1 MTHRER
7 ILRVMRGETVD
18 VIPFVPRLDLWWIA
32 NALRGTLPERFK
44 EKKPDEI
51 AREMGWAC
59 YHMVPDFTNMMRGPE
74 DILHRALGL
83 YNFKQSA
90 YTSRFSSR
98 VEIKVEDRD
107 GGQVIEYHT
116 PVGSVRT
123 VGGLTEAMQRAGAS
137 LGWTQEHAIKGPED
151 YKVVGYLFENLE
163 VTPNYEGARAYQEEV
178 GDCGVVAVGGASLA
192 ASPMHHIQKEFLD
205 PTQFFYEYK
214 DHYALMTE
222 LAEKVGV
229 YFDKALRVIEE
240 GPGDVVLWGGNYD
253 DMLTYPPYFEKEI
266 LPWLQRVSERL
277 SDKGKILATHTDG
290 ENQGLM
296 DLIRECGAQVVES
309 VTPFPMTKVTI
320 GEYYARWSDRMTIM
334 GGIPECLLL
343 EETASEE
350 ELDAYLDDLFRS
362 VVPGSR
368 LVLGIADSTPPNA
381 VFDRLIRIGDR
392 VAEEGRLPLEAG
404 GARRVSEE
412 DLARAAARVSAASPP
427 VHTFPDVREALLSG
441 DAEVLTRRVEEL
453 ISRGVPAQE
462 ILDRGMLRT
471 MEEIGEGFKTG
482 DVFIPEVLLSARAMN
497 QALLVLE
504 PHLAGGKREAGHKVL
519 IGTVS
524 GDLHDIGKNMVVIML
539 RGVGFEIRDIGINV
553 TTEEFVREVREYQPE
568 VLGLSALLTTTMPEM
583 RKVIDALAEA
593 GMRDRV
599 KVLVGGAPVNQR
611 FADEIGA
618 DAYAPDAG
626 AAVEAAKRLVGGR

>member
-32 NALRGTLPERFK
+32 NALRGTLPEHFK
-44 EKKPDEI
+44 TKKPDEI

-83 YNFKQSA
+83 YNFKQSV
-90 YTSRFSSR
+90 YTSRFPPE
-98 VEIKVEDRD
+98 VEFEVEDRD
-107 GGQVIEYHT
+107 GQQMIDYHT
-116 PVGSVRT
+116 PVGSIRT

-137 LGWTQEHAIKGPED
+137 LGWTQEHAIKGPAD
-151 YKVVGYLFENLE
+151 YKVVGYIFENLE
-163 VTPNYEGARAYQEEV
+163 VLPNYDGGRAYLEEV
-178 GDCGVVAVGGASLA
+178 GDCGVVAVAGPSLG
-192 ASPMHHIQKEFLD
+192 ASPMHHIQKEFLN

-214 DHYALMTE
+214 DNNSLMGE
-222 LAEKVGV
+222 LAVKVGV
-229 YFDKALRVIEE
+229 YFDKVLRVIEE
-240 GPGDVVLWGGNYD
+240 GPGEVVLWGGNYD

-266 LPWLQRVSERL
+266 LPWLQKVSERFAQ
-277 SDKGKILATHTDG
+277 KGKILATHTDG

-296 DLIRECGAQVVES
+296 DLIRDCGAQVAES
-309 VTPFPMTKVTI
+309 VTPYPMTKVRI
-320 GEYYARWSDRMTIM
+320 EEYYARWSDRMTIM

-343 EETASEE
+343 EETGSEE
-350 ELDAYLDDLFRS
+350 ELDAYLDNLFRS
-362 VVPGSR
+362 VAPGNR
-368 LVLGIADSTPPNA
+368 LILGIADSTPPNA

-404 GARRVSEE
+404 GARPVSEAG
-412 DLARAAARVSAASPP
+412 LARAAERVSAAAPL
-427 VHTFPDVREALLSG
+427 DEGLLAVRDALLKG
-441 DAEVLTRRVEEL
+441 DGPALNASVEEL
-453 ISRGVPAQE
+453 LGRGVPAQD
-462 ILDRGMLRT
+462 ILDRGMLQT
-471 MEEIGEGFKTG
+471 MEEIGAKFKTG

-497 QALLVLE
+497 EALLVLE

-524 GDLHDIGKNMVVIML
+524 GDLHDLGKNMVVIML
-539 RGVGFEIRDIGINV
+539 RGVGFEIRDVGINV
-553 TTEEFVREVREYQPE
+553 TTEEFVLAVREYEPE
-568 VLGLSALLTTTMPEM
+568 ILGLSALLTTTMPEM
-583 RKVIDALAEA
+583 RKVIDALEEA
-593 GMRDRV
+593 GLRDGV

-611 FADEIGA
+611 YADEIGA

-626 AAVEAAKRLVGGR
+626 ASVEAAKKLVGRL

>member
-1 MTHRER
+1 MTHKER

-32 NALRGTLPERFK
+32 NALRGTLPERFRT
-44 EKKPDEI
+44 KKPDEI

-83 YNFKQSA
+83 YRFKQSA
-90 YTSRFSSR
+90 YTFRFPPE
-98 VEIKVEDRD
+98 VEIVVEDRE
-107 GGQVIEYHT
+107 GQQVIDYHT
-116 PVGSVRT
+116 PVGSIRT

-137 LGWTQEHAIKGPED
+137 LGWTQEHAIKGPAD
-151 YKVVGYLFENLE
+151 YKVLGFIFENLE
-163 VTPNYEGARAYQEEV
+163 VFPNYEGARAYIEEV

-192 ASPMHHIQKEFLD
+192 ASPMHHIQKELLD

-214 DHYALMTE
+214 DHYSLMAG

-229 YFDKALRVIEE
+229 YFDKVLRLIEE
-240 GPGDVVLWGGNYD
+240 GPGEVVLWGGNYD

-266 LPWLQRVSERL
+266 LPWLQKASARL
-277 SDKGKILATHTDG
+277 NARGKLLATHTDG

-296 DLIRECGAQVVES
+296 DLIRECGAQVAES
-309 VTPFPMTKVTI
+309 ITPYPMTKVRI
-320 GEYYARWSDRMTIM
+320 EEYYASWSDRMTLM

-343 EETASEE
+343 EETGSGE
-350 ELDAYLDDLFRS
+350 ELEAYLDNLLRS
-362 VVPGSR
+362 VAPGNR
-368 LVLGIADSTPPNA
+368 LILGVADSTPPNA
-381 VFDRLIRIGDR
+381 VFDRLSRIAER
-392 VAEEGRLPLEAG
+392 VEQEGRLPLEAG
-404 GARRVSEE
+404 GARGFSEA
-412 DLARAAARVSAASPP
+412 DLSRAAARVSAAACPAGLFSA
-427 VHTFPDVREALLSG
+427 VREALMAG
-441 DAEVLTRRVEEL
+441 DAEALSVGVKALL
-453 ISRGVPAQE
+453 DRGVPAEE
-462 ILDRGMLRT
+462 ILDQGMLRS
-471 MEEIGEGFKTG
+471 MEEIGARFRTG

-504 PHLAGGKREAGHKVL
+504 PHLAGGKREAPRRVL

-524 GDLHDIGKNMVVIML
+524 GDLHDIGKNMVAVML
-539 RGVGFEIRDIGINV
+539 RGVGFEIRDAGINV
-553 TTEEFVREVREYQPE
+553 TAQEFVRQVRQFGPE

-583 RKVIDALAEA
+583 GRVIDALAEA
-593 GMRDRV
+593 GLRDKV
-599 KVLVGGAPVNQR
+599 KVIVGGAPVNQR

-626 AAVEAAKRLVGGR
+626 TAVDVVKRLLG